1 MPCSSATPC
10 GASPARGC
18 PQKTKPDRGKCQ
30 ELWGFGEWLMSTA
43 VASATASW
51 VPEPERRSR
60 SRAAQPARC
69 ARTLDR
75 VPTRRLS
82 AGCLTLDPRARTPPV
97 GNAPTT
103 SFNTVAHPL
112 SQGKGGKERPV
123 ESSPH
128 TVNHFFGTAH

>member
-10 GASPARGC
+10 GASPARAC

-51 VPEPERRSR
+51 VPSRSAGRGQGRRSR
-60 SRAAQPARC
+60 RVAREPLT
-69 ARTLDR
+69 AY
-75 VPTRRLS
+75 RR
-82 AGCLTLDPRARTPPV
+82 GGYRRDGLTLDPRACTPPV

-112 SQGKGGKERPV
+112 SQGERGNRTRGLGARENKDP
-123 ESSPH
+123 
-128 TVNHFFGTAH
+128 FDQ